1 MSFDL
6 HENVAVF
13 YLARGA
19 DENSSIKFSRFVHSY
34 VGYDSGVSHS
44 LNIIFK
50 GFSSIGHLRAAE
62 RHFSA
67 VEHTAIYLDD
77 IGFDLGAYRTAALQA
92 EERYLCFLSTSSWI
106 NAEGWLLKLS
116 TYLCRPEVGLVG
128 AAGNYESAVGGLGD
142 FPNPHLR
149 TTGFMIRR
157 EDFLNAF
164 KHRDILDK
172 SAAYSLEHGD
182 DSLTVQ
188 SLRNGLQTLVI
199 GRNGRGYEPYFWPIS
214 DTFRQGNQENLLIRD
229 GQSESYEQADRHEK
243 SRLFALSWGTGE
255 LLPALRSSSHTLR

>member
-1 MSFDL
+1 MSLDL
-6 HENVAVF
+6 CGNIAVF

-19 DENSSIKFSRFVHSY
+19 DEDSPSKFARFIHSY
-34 VGYDSGVSHS
+34 LKYDSSVPHS

-50 GFSSIGHLRAAE
+50 GFSNISQLRDAE

-67 VEHTAIYLDD
+67 VEHTAFYLDD
-77 IGFDLGAYRTAALQA
+77 IGFDLGAYRTAALQT
-92 EERYLCFLSTSSWI
+92 EERYLCFLGTSSWI
-106 NAEGWLLKLS
+106 NAEGWLLKLG

-128 AAGNYESAVGGLGD
+128 ASGNYESAVGGLGD

-164 KHRDILDK
+164 KHRDIHDK

-188 SLRNGLQTLVI
+188 SVKNGLQTLVI

-214 DTFRQGNQENLLIRD
+214 DTFRQGNQDNLLIRD

-255 LLPALRSSSHTLR
+255 LLPALRSSSITR